1 MNYLNDDILDNILKI
16 RTNDLEYEL
25 YLLNMFI
32 NKLDNLIKPLSIIK
46 EEEEKYNIK
55 YDIVYYLSN
64 SFLYNIP
71 IKGNVIIIYPGY
83 IYNHDPNYLSN
94 LLINPTFFTLLLEA
108 NKAVIM
114 ENLDIYNNMITF
126 EDISIFN
133 HSKCELF
140 NIKYN
145 NNIKYIELKFGI
157 YNNIN

>member
-16 RTNDLEYEL
+16 RINDLEYKL
-25 YLLNMFI
+25 YLFNIFI
-32 NKLDNLIKPLSIIK
+32 NKLYNLIKNLTIIK
-46 EEEEKYNIK
+46 EEEKYNIK
-55 YDIVYYLSN
+55 YDMVYYLSD

-83 IYNHDPNYLSN
+83 IYNHNPNYLSD

-133 HSKCELF
+133 HSKCKLF

-145 NNIKYIELKFGI
+145 NDIKYIELKF
-157 YNNIN
+157 

>member
-71 IKGNVIIIYPGY
+71 IKNNVIIIYPGY
-83 IYNHDPNYLSN
+83 IY
-94 LLINPTFFTLLLEA
+94 I
-108 NKAVIM
+108 IM
-114 ENLDIYNNMITF
+114 IPI
-126 EDISIFN
+126 I
-133 HSKCELF
+133 
-140 NIKYN
+140 
-145 NNIKYIELKFGI
+145 
-157 YNNIN
+157 